1 MKIYKFVY
9 PILVVALLAA
19 CSKEDS
25 MINTSTNGDVN
36 LAGSMARFAIAG
48 KTMYC
53 VTESTL
59 NIYDLTNPSAPVYVN
74 KFTLQNG
81 GVETIFARD
90 SVTLFIGTTTGMYI
104 LDVTNAAFPSIHTQY
119 AHVRSCD
126 PVVADNQYAYVT
138 LRSDNVTCGRGLDQL
153 EVIDIKNLSNPMLK
167 KTYMMISPHGL
178 AIQNNR
184 LMVCDGGLK
193 VFDKTNPENL
203 IYLSGFE
210 GSMTDIIP
218 LDSTLITVGADGFKQ
233 FRLVNDSLTFVSSLN

>member
-1 MKIYKFVY
+1 MKKYSHIFLIVAA
-9 PILVVALLAA
+9 IFLVA

-25 MINTSTNGDVN
+25 MSPAGTGGDVN

-104 LDVTNAAFPSIHTQY
+104 LDVSNAAFPSIYTQY

-126 PVVADNQYAYVT
+126 PVVADNQYAYIT

-153 EVIDIKNLSNPMLK
+153 EVIDIKNLSNPILK
-167 KTYMMISPHGL
+167 KAYMMISPRGL

-193 VFDKTNPENL
+193 IFDKTNPENL
-203 IYLSGFE
+203 VYISGYE
-210 GSMTDIIP
+210 ANITDIIP

-233 FRLVNDSLTFVSSLN
+233 FRLVNDSLSFVSSLN

>member
-1 MKIYKFVY
+1 MKNYSY
-9 PILVVALLAA
+9 LYLLLATTLLAA

-25 MINTSTNGDVN
+25 LSTAGINGDVN

-59 NIYDLTNPSAPVYVN
+59 NIYDLTNPSAPVYVS

-104 LDVTNAAFPSIHTQY
+104 LDVSNAAFPSIHTQY

-153 EVIDIKNLSNPMLK
+153 EVIDIRMLSNPMLK
-167 KTYMMISPHGL
+167 KTYMMVSPKGL

-203 IYLSGFE
+203 IYLSGYE
-210 GSMTDIIP
+210 GNITDIIP
-218 LDSTLITVGADGFKQ
+218 LDSTMITVGADGFKQ
-233 FRLVNDSLTFVSSLN
+233 FRLINDSLSFVSALN